1 MKNQVE
7 NPNPLTSPA
16 AIATARNRKA
26 ALAAILPK
34 IQHLF
39 ARALVDGIKLASLDG
54 PECRI
59 IFHAGLQIM
68 FAQYPDSVYF
78 RVEPRN
84 GYRSVLMT
92 AHATPDFK
100 DAHIMSWNN
109 RGWESELFSGGL
121 H

>member
-1 MKNQVE
+1 MKINVE
-7 NPNPLTSPA
+7 NSNTTTFPA
-16 AIATARNRKA
+16 AVAVARNRKA
-26 ALAAILPK
+26 ALAVILPK

-39 ARALVDGIKLASLDG
+39 ARALVDGIKLASFDG

-59 IFHAGLQIM
+59 IFHANLQIM

-78 RVEPRN
+78 RVEPRY

-109 RGWESELFSGGL
+109 RGWESELFSGGF